1 MLKYLKR
8 NKWCVLGVC
17 ALQIIVWGLQTVAQL
32 LLMKTFEGAIA
43 LDFSVFLFWTLM
55 SLLCWA
61 AYLGGGVFL
70 GYVQVQTVRKLNN
83 TVRSD
88 MLQGILSQSYQA
100 YHKLDT
106 GEHLSQL
113 TSEVEQI
120 EKLAWNPFFNCV
132 GRCAQIIWSI
142 IALLL
147 IDWRLFAMSVFSAV
161 LMWLIPKLFEKK
173 MQTLGENNR
182 EAKATATARLKE
194 LLHARDIL
202 QLYGKEHA
210 FMERGQT
217 IGNDME
223 TMQCRLSVWQEI
235 SAGVL
240 GIVSVGLQI
249 LGDVLIVILAIKG
262 RIPIA
267 VIAGGSNLI
276 AGVTNGFS
284 SVSGCR
290 ISLITSRPY
299 FEKIPQLEKQLPES
313 PLPEGGKSGEIP
325 EIRLDKIGFSYDQET
340 VLSNISMVFE
350 PTKKYAIIGASGSGK
365 STIMRLLIGWLDG
378 YSGQIYINHS
388 LAGEEYALQIRSYVS
403 YVEQDV
409 FLFCDTIRNN
419 ICMGDDFSESE
430 IQEAVKNSALDRDL
444 SDFVLGLDT
453 VIGENGANL
462 SGGQRQRIAIARALI
477 RKRSIFLIDE
487 GTSGLDQ
494 ERAEIVET
502 NLLQNPNIT
511 LIMISHHLTEERK
524 KKFDKIYELD

>member
-1 MLKYLKR
+1 M
-8 NKWCVLGVC
+8 
-17 ALQIIVWGLQTVAQL
+17 
-32 LLMKTFEGAIA
+32 
-43 LDFSVFLFWTLM
+43 
-55 SLLCWA
+55 
-61 AYLGGGVFL
+61 
-70 GYVQVQTVRKLNN
+70 
-83 TVRSD
+83 
-88 MLQGILSQSYQA
+88 
-100 YHKLDT
+100 
-106 GEHLSQL
+106 
-113 TSEVEQI
+113 
-120 EKLAWNPFFNCV
+120 
-132 GRCAQIIWSI
+132 
-142 IALLL
+142 
-147 IDWRLFAMSVFSAV
+147 
-161 LMWLIPKLFEKK
+161 
-173 MQTLGENNR
+173 
-182 EAKATATARLKE
+182 EA
-194 LLHARDIL
+194 
-202 QLYGKEHA
+202 
-210 FMERGQT
+210 
-217 IGNDME
+217 
-223 TMQCRLSVWQEI
+223 MQCRLSVWQEI

-290 ISLITSRPY
+290 ISLITSKPY

-365 STIMRLLIGWLDG
+365 STIMRLLLGWLDG